1 MANSSLIY
9 KLRIVLFVFVTLSI
23 GVFYISYEISKA
35 NTSTFAAIGVVDT
48 SSAEVS
54 KIAAETVALALQHE
68 RVDKLRA
75 AVQVLHTQ
83 RLAFLSEVSG
93 KSNVSISRYR
103 DFFAEFAQKESGT
116 VITFKQTSLRPRNLA
131 NSPDDFERNV
141 LKLFKENSDLLE
153 YSELVSDKDGKDFL
167 RYVKPLHA
175 TKSCLGCHGAKNKIP
190 ASIRG
195 AYPDDRAYGYEK
207 GDIIGA
213 VSVKMP
219 VLFQGGDGRAVI
231 IESVKVVDN
240 ALKVLSKGGVVDV
253 NGTDV
258 HIAMAQSKDLVG
270 LIKLIKSNW
279 TKLKL
284 GVEVIKKDNVDV
296 TSDKYNK
303 ALDSVSTSAR
313 LMASLIPDLSRIYKE
328 EASLTSVKYEMFR
341 TVLLVLVLAIVLG
354 VMWFAKQYIINPIEI
369 ISQKLKNVSAG
380 DLTGDIEVN
389 ATSEIAMIVDDVK
402 KMDEGLRG
410 LLGAI
415 VYDSKEILRL
425 SNSVEKE
432 HLLLLETAQVQEAS
446 AEKIRLSAEEKN
458 SSIKL
463 MAAGTQKLTSIERGV
478 SSSVLELTASIDE
491 VAKVAEDLSYTVDE
505 VSSSISEMATSVK
518 EIATHT
524 SQLSFDTNDTADA
537 VSDITAKTNE
547 IEKNLQTSSR
557 LAETTASDAQS
568 GSEAVNKT
576 IDAMWKIKDTVGATA
591 DSIRSLGEQSG
602 AIGSILNV
610 INDVAEQ
617 TNLLALNA
625 AIIAAQAGEHGKSF
639 AVVADEIKDLA
650 DRTTVST
657 REIESVIHSV
667 QQEADQAVK
676 MVESGA
682 QSVDDGVELSQKA
695 GETLEKILVSANVSK
710 QTVDELSNA
719 SAEQLKGIQQVN
731 DSMDNVTTMLKK
743 VYNAIE
749 DQEKGSTYIAKAAE
763 KMKEAAAKLNTAT
776 KEQSVGGATIAQGI
790 GEISKMV
797 ASIDSA
803 SQEQAEG
810 TQVMYGEIKNIK
822 GMIDKNT
829 VSFNSIHK
837 SFDKLKDLSKELEE
851 NAAKF
856 KIK

>member
-1 MANSSLIY
+1 MTNSSLIY
-9 KLRIVLFVFVTLSI
+9 KLRIVLFVFVTLSV
-23 GVFYISYEISKA
+23 GVFFISYKISKA
-35 NTSTFAAIGVVDT
+35 NTSTFAAIGVVDS
-48 SSAEVS
+48 SSAKVS
-54 KIAAETVALALQHE
+54 TINAETVALALKHE
-68 RVDKLRA
+68 RVDKLRSS
-75 AVQVLHTQ
+75 VKVLHSQ

-93 KSNVSISRYR
+93 KSNFSITRYR
-103 DFFAEFAQKESGT
+103 DFFAETTEEDSGK

-131 NSPDDFERNV
+131 NSPDDFEKRV
-141 LKLFKENSDLLE
+141 LNLFKEDSELLE
-153 YSELVSDKDGKDFL
+153 YSELVSESDGSDYL
-167 RYVKPLHA
+167 RYVKPLYA
-175 TKSCLGCHGAKNKIP
+175 TNTCLSCHGARNKIP
-190 ASIRG
+190 ASIKG

-231 IESVKVVDN
+231 IESVKEVDS
-240 ALKVLSKGGVVDV
+240 ALKLLSKGGVVNVDGKDV
-253 NGTDV
+253 Y
-258 HIAMAQSKDLVG
+258 IPKAESESLIG
-270 LIKLIKSNW
+270 LIRLIKNNW

-284 GVEVIKKDNVDV
+284 GIEIIKKNDVDV
-296 TSDKYNK
+296 TSVRYVKS
-303 ALDSVSTSAR
+303 LESVSTSAR
-313 LMASLIPDLSRIYKE
+313 LMGSLIPDLSRIYKE
-328 EASLTSVKYEMFR
+328 EAQLAIVKYEMFR
-341 TVLLVLVLAIVLG
+341 TALLVSIILIVLG
-354 VMWFAKQYIINPIEI
+354 AMWFAKQYIINPIEI
-369 ISQKLKNVSAG
+369 ISQKLKNVSSG
-380 DLTGDIEVN
+380 DLTDDIEVN

-402 KMDEGLRG
+402 KMDDGLRG

-415 VYDSKEILRL
+415 IFDSKEILRL
-425 SNSVEKE
+425 SNSVEQE
-432 HLLLLETAQVQEAS
+432 HLMLLETAQVQEAS

-458 SSIKL
+458 ISIKL
-463 MAAGTQKLTSIERGV
+463 MAAGTQKLTAIEQGV

-518 EIATHT
+518 EISTHT
-524 SQLSFDTNDTADA
+524 SQLSYDTNDTAEA
-537 VSDITAKTNE
+537 VSDITVKINE
-547 IEKNLQTSSR
+547 IEKNLQTSSK
-557 LAETTASDAQS
+557 LAETTALEAQS

-591 DSIRSLGEQSG
+591 DSIKSLGEQSG

-667 QQEADQAVK
+667 QQEADKAVK

-682 QSVDDGVELSQKA
+682 QSVDDGVELSQLA
-695 GETLEKILVSANVSK
+695 GETLEKILSSANVSK
-710 QTVDELSNA
+710 QTVGELGQS

-763 KMKEAAAKLNTAT
+763 KMKDAAAKLNRAT
-776 KEQSVGGATIAQGI
+776 KEQSVGGANITKGI

-797 ASIDSA
+797 ASIDAA
-803 SQEQAEG
+803 SQEQAQG
-810 TQVMYGEIKNIK
+810 TQVMVGEITNIK
-822 GMIDKNT
+822 VMIDKNT
-829 VSFNSIHK
+829 VSFSSIHK
-837 SFDKLKDLSKELEE
+837 SFDKLKDLAQELEE